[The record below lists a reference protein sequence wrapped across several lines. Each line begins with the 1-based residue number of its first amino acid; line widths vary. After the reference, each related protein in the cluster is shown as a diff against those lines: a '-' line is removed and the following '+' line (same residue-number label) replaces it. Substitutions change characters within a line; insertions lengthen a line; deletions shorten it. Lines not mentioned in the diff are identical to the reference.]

1 MLTVQNEKKEVE
13 TRLSEYGR
21 YLLDIIPKYLQGVNL
36 AHGDELEILIYPD
49 ALIPTLTFLRDHTN
63 AQFESL
69 VDITAIDVPKREHRF
84 EVCISV
90 IKSVLTV
97 VHYELLTIAQPS

>member
-1 MLTVQNEKKEVE
+1 MPSEKKEIE

-49 ALIPTLTFLRDHTN
+49 ALIPTMIFLRDHTN

-69 VDITAIDVPKREHRF
+69 VDITAIDVPKRENRF
-84 EVCISV
+84 EVCI
-90 IKSVLTV
+90 
-97 VHYELLTIAQPS
+97 LLLSNRS